1 MDIRQYDIWLAN
13 LHPAKGS
20 EPGKIRPVVI
30 VQTDLLSEVHPSVII
45 CPVTSKV
52 QPESEILRVHLGKNQ
67 LDKLSDILVD
77 QVRAIDKR
85 RLIERLGKL
94 TTAQTRKLR
103 ENLKILLDL
112 DQ

>member
-1 MDIRQYDIWLAN
+1 MDIRQYDLWLAN

-30 VQTDLLSEVHPSVII
+30 VQTDLLSEVHPSVIV
-45 CPVTSKV
+45 CPVTSKI

-67 LDKLSDILVD
+67 LDKPSDILVD

>member
-1 MDIRQYDIWLAN
+1 
-13 LHPAKGS
+13 
-20 EPGKIRPVVI
+20 
-30 VQTDLLSEVHPSVII
+30 
-45 CPVTSKV
+45 
-52 QPESEILRVHLGKNQ
+52 VHLGKNQ
-67 LDKLSDILVD
+67 LDKPSDILVD